1 MAQEKRRSAPI
12 AAGGK
17 RGTILHYV
25 ENNQTVADGELI
37 LIDAGAQWQW
47 YNGDISR
54 TFPVNGKFTERRSW
68 STISFWRDSG
78 ESLMPFV
85 PVCSSVV

>member
-1 MAQEKRRSAPI
+1 MAQEKKAFRTI

-54 TFPVNGKFTERRSW
+54 TFPVNGKFTGAAEAGLQYRSGG
-68 STISFWRDSG
+68 TA
-78 ESLMPFV
+78 ESH
-85 PVCSSVV
+85 